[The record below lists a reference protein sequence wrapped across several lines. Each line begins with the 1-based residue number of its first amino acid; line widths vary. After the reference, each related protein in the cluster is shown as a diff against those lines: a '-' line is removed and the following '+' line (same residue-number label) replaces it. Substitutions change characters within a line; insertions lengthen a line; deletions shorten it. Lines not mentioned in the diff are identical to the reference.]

1 MPQVQNP
8 LGKKDIKVAENWDI
22 SISSNNGKNDIDITG
37 IRSQL
42 ETLEQVIRLAL
53 KTKKNTLCLKK
64 NIVISIILQ

>member
-8 LGKKDIKVAENWDI
+8 VGKKDIKVAENWDI
-22 SISSNNGKNDIDITG
+22 SISSNNGKNDIEITG

-53 KTKKNTLCLKK
+53 QRRTL
-64 NIVISIILQ
+64 I